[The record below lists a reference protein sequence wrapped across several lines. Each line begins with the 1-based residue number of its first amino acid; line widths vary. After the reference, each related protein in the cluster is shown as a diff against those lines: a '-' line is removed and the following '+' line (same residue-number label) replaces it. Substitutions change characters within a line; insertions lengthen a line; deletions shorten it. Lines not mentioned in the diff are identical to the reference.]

1 MTKIFKVA
9 INPKMRL
16 AATVPL
22 MKPCSTLLLELSIG
36 MTIRSRRKWL
46 GELSSSSKEGNWRW
60 YTTPDEDGCLHFP
73 MDNSFLKCNQAAIAK
88 FKASKHKAKSGEDGG
103 DKQA

>member
-1 MTKIFKVA
+1 MELF
-9 INPKMRL
+9 
-16 AATVPL
+16 AAHCTI
-22 MKPCSTLLLELSIG
+22 LE
-36 MTIRSRRKWL
+36 WL

-60 YTTPDEDGCLHFP
+60 YTTPDED
-73 MDNSFLKCNQAAIAK
+73 AAIAK